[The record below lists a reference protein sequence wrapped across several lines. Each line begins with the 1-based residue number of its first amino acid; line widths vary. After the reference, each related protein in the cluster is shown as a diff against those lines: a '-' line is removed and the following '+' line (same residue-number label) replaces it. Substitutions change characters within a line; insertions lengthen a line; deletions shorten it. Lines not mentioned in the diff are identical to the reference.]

1 MGKKSLRSEG
11 THVFPSGIRAVI
23 SKGRTRAHLTAEQ
36 KRKTELC
43 RNISESGSCQYAER
57 CLYAH
62 SPDELRQR
70 PVNAKFRTDLCK
82 AFHEEGF
89 CGYGARCSFRHE
101 VPKKQKDMIEDSTKT
116 LEELYRVLPRLWRWR
131 NASSSRSRISTFA
144 SKQFSEPLN
153 STMDIMEQ

>member
-1 MGKKSLRSEG
+1 MGKKALRPAASSG
-11 THVFPSGIRAVI
+11 YTLPSGIRAVI

-43 RNISESGSCQYAER
+43 RNISESGSCQYADR

-62 SPDELRQR
+62 SRAELRER

-82 AFHEEGF
+82 AFHEDGF

-101 VPKKQKDMIEDSTKT
+101 LPKMLKDMIDDSAK
-116 LEELYRVLPRLWRWR
+116 VLDNMYKMMPRLNTRPR
-131 NASSSRSRISTFA
+131 GFSMSSRLKRAASRTRVN
-144 SKQFSEPLN
+144 EEV
-153 STMDIMEQ
+153 MEQ

>member
-1 MGKKSLRSEG
+1 MGKKSFRSESS
-11 THVFPSGIRAVI
+11 HVFPSGIRAVI

-43 RNISESGSCQYAER
+43 RNISENGVCQYAER

-62 SPDELRQR
+62 SSDELRQR

-82 AFHEEGF
+82 AFHEDGF

-101 VPKKQKDMIEDSTKT
+101 IPKKQKDMIEDSARR
-116 LEELYRVLPRLWRWR
+116 LEEMYRFLPRLL
-131 NASSSRSRISTFA
+131 SRSRASSFNRMRISSIQ
-144 SKQFSEPLN
+144 SKSLFEMSEA
-153 STMDIMEQ
+153 MDVMEQ